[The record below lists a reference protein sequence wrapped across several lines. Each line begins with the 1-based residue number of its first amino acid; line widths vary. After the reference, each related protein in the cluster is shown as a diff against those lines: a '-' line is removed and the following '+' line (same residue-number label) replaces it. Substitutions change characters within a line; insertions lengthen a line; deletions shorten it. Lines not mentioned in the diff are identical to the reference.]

1 MSLKSAKLRVLKLFK
16 NNIEPKKVRLWYSDR
31 VQRKSVL
38 QPPIRGSCSLH
49 VLAPIPFFIS
59 RIDYNPSVIWISPK
73 NSTLRTKITSPI
85 AKSTSPGL
93 VKTQLLTKP
102 GSDQMRLYHKH
113 PPPFSN
119 VHSSL
124 TLKLLKFQSLSTTVQ
139 FRTTIDCAKWLLSLS
154 FVNVTHVY
162 FYIHRLVTPKSTWP
176 RMGATGQFLIF
187 WVTCGVNCWNVK
199 KEFLQCQR
207 QFCLRSK
214 IGQMVS

>member
-1 MSLKSAKLRVLKLFK
+1 
-16 NNIEPKKVRLWYSDR
+16 
-31 VQRKSVL
+31 
-38 QPPIRGSCSLH
+38 
-49 VLAPIPFFIS
+49 
-59 RIDYNPSVIWISPK
+59 
-73 NSTLRTKITSPI
+73 
-85 AKSTSPGL
+85 
-93 VKTQLLTKP
+93 
-102 GSDQMRLYHKH
+102 MRLYHKH

-214 IGQMVS
+214 IGQMVSSISWWLTCTNPVAGQGNFTSHFLYVPDFSFPSVALLVVFYYLNIFTPQNAFLVVVLSTRKFHLPYNGLRRVMNSDLLSQSDCRKIQ